1 MQRQFGSEE
10 EEKSVRTEEEEII
23 HEEMGL
29 NSVPAGG
36 VPEENK
42 S

>member
-1 MQRQFGSEE
+1 MQFGSEE
-10 EEKSVRTEEEEII
+10 GEKSLALRRMEII

-36 VPEENK
+36 VPEGNK